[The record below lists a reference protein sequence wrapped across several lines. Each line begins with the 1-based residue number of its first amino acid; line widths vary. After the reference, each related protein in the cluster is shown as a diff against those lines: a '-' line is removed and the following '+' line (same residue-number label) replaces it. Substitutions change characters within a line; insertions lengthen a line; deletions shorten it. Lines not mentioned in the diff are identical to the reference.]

1 MGQTMVEKI
10 VSRRLGRFVS
20 AGELIERLPIAKLFF
35 NDVIGPP
42 AIKTL
47 ARQFGETF
55 AKHGR
60 PIRVFDSRRVFLIPD
75 HSIPAYSVEV
85 AEGVDLMEHFG
96 REQGI
101 QTYREGDGI
110 EHVVL
115 IEDGHIVPWDI
126 VLGTDSHTCTNGA
139 MGALAFGVGT
149 TDGAYAMATGHV
161 YDFTVPETF
170 RFDLTGSFAPGVY
183 AKDLIL
189 HIIGTLGAGGCSRR
203 VAEFAGDGVR
213 RLGMDARTTICNMA
227 VEMSAR
233 TGIMPT
239 DEVLEAYLRGR
250 AQWPVEPL
258 ASDADAG
265 FADRL
270 SVDLSTLEPM
280 VAFPHKPANATP
292 ISGVKEMMAKSQ
304 ASPTLDFPAVT
315 SDRVT
320 DAFLGA
326 CTNGRYEDLVEAAK
340 VLRGNRVHRDVSF
353 VVIPASR
360 RVYER
365 AMDEGILQVFVR
377 AGANVESSNCGPC
390 FGSHMGVLSRSAQ
403 MISSSNR
410 NYQGRMGSRDAR
422 IFLAS
427 PATVA
432 ASAIEGRIADPRKY
446 LNVAGG

>member
-1 MGQTMVEKI
+1 MAQTMVEKI
-10 VSRRLGRFVS
+10 VSRH
-20 AGELIERLPIAKLFF
+20 AGHPVQAGDTIERLPITKLFF
-35 NDVIGPP
+35 NDVIAPP
-42 AIKTL
+42 AIKSFSRL
-47 ARQFGETF
+47 FGESF
-55 AKHGR
+55 QRQGKPVRA
-60 PIRVFDSRRVFLIPD
+60 FDPQRIFLLPD
-75 HSIPAYSVEV
+75 HSVPALSVEV
-85 AEGVDLMEHFG
+85 AEGVDLMETFG

-101 QTYREGDGI
+101 RMYREGDGI

-149 TDGAYAMATGHV
+149 TEGTYALATGHL
-161 YDFTVPETF
+161 YDFTVPETSQF
-170 RFDLTGSFAPGVY
+170 ELTGSFPKGVY

-189 HIIGTLGAGGCSRR
+189 HIIGMLGAGGCSRR
-203 VAEFAGDGVR
+203 VAEFVGEGVA

-233 TGIMPT
+233 TGIMPC
-239 DEVLEAYLRGR
+239 DESLAAYLAGR
-250 AQWPVEPL
+250 AQWPVEPI
-258 ASDADAG
+258 ASDPDAR

-270 SVDLSTLEPM
+270 QVDLTALEPM

-292 ISGVKEMMAKSQ
+292 VSRVAEMMAKSQ
-304 ASPTLDFPAVT
+304 AQPTPDFPPVE
-315 SDRVT
+315 SDRIT

-340 VLRGNRVHRDVSF
+340 VLRGHRVHPKVSF

-360 RVYER
+360 KVYEQ
-365 AMDEGILQVFVR
+365 AMDEGILQVFVK

-390 FGSHMGVLSRSAQ
+390 FGSHMGVLSRNAQ

-427 PATVA
+427 PATVT

-446 LNVAGG
+446 L